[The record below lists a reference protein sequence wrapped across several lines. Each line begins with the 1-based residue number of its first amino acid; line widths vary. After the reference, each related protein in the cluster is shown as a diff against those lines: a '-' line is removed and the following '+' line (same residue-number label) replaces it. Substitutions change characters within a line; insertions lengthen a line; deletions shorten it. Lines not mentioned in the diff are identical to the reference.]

1 MKSLMAEL
9 PRLIVIHAA
18 QQQYHFLRPLG
29 RIGTQLPFLR
39 LDQFHQIRQ
48 LFNKAGNIL
57 CLHSKHSGIPLCQ
70 HAGFIFTQVCG
81 DKVLPVQVLW
91 LDNIP
96 IADNKAGRTIQHM
109 KQAKH
114 IRGNICFT
122 ISPFCSAGFNQWSIE
137 QVLSKVHGRSIAG
150 NAKPW
155 IYFCLQSLYMY
166 SSAHRY
172 IFRSVVPRQ

>member
-1 MKSLMAEL
+1 MTVDKIKISIAMSCSPKGDCGIGLRSKYAKVQRRNRRHSIINIHVNNEL
-9 PRLIVIHAA
+9 R
-18 QQQYHFLRPLG
+18 
-29 RIGTQLPFLR
+29 
-39 LDQFHQIRQ
+39 
-48 LFNKAGNIL
+48 
-57 CLHSKHSGIPLCQ
+57 
-70 HAGFIFTQVCG
+70 
-81 DKVLPVQVLW
+81 
-91 LDNIP
+91 
-96 IADNKAGRTIQHM
+96 
-109 KQAKH
+109 
-114 IRGNICFT
+114 ICFT